1 MDKIETSPEPVRKGR
16 KPKGDR
22 PMTSAERAKAS
33 RDRRRFPME
42 GYSGKQV
49 SVMLSGPAHSALD
62 DLVEHFRDKSQKEI
76 IEAALIAHAKAC
88 TLRDQTRKCP
98 WGVQPVPLTLR
109 LA

>member
-1 MDKIETSPEPVRKGR
+1 MTKTEAVSEPVRKGR

-22 PMTSAERAKAS
+22 PMTSSERAKAS

-62 DLVEHFRDKSQKEI
+62 DLITAYGDKSQKEI
-76 IEAALIAHAKAC
+76 IDMALVALLK
-88 TLRDQTRKCP
+88 TQQVTK
-98 WGVQPVPLTLR
+98 
-109 LA
+109 

>member
-1 MDKIETSPEPVRKGR
+1 MTKTEALPEPVRKGR

-22 PMTSAERAKAS
+22 PMTSSERAKAS

-62 DLVEHFRDKSQKEI
+62 DLITAYGEKSQKEI
-76 IEAALIAHAKAC
+76 IDMALVALLK
-88 TLRDQTRKCP
+88 T
-98 WGVQPVPLTLR
+98 QPVTK
-109 LA
+109 